1 MSPKHFLQNQL
12 MAFRFIYSS
21 LLLLL
26 TYTVNANSSD
36 SGYESELNWQDWNA
50 DIFTEA
56 SRDDRFVILDLE
68 AVWCHWCHVMEETTY
83 KNESVIKLL
92 KDRYLTVRVDQDA
105 NPDLSSRYGDYGWPA
120 TIVFAPDGSEIVK
133 LRGYIPPQRMVS
145 LLQAIIDD
153 PSPGPSVIETLPVT
167 PSDTAFLNQQQRT
180 LLLDNYLSVYDS
192 KHGGWGSIHK
202 FIHVESMDYALANAQ
217 RGDEQAAKMARQ
229 TLDAALSIF
238 DPVWGGIYQYSDKID
253 WSSPHYEKIMWYQAQ
268 NLRIYS
274 NAYALWED
282 PDYLKAAQ
290 SIYVYLVNFMQSPK
304 GAFYTSQDA
313 DLNADIDGHE
323 FYAQDDKARRKLG
336 MPRIDKNIYT
346 RENGWVISALTK
358 YYTVSNDIDALKRAI
373 TAAQWV
379 LQHRQL
385 VNTDNGGFSHGN
397 SDIAGPYL
405 GDSIAMGQ
413 ALLDLYAATGMREWL
428 LPVQKL
434 GTFIDSN
441 FKDLDNAG
449 YFASK
454 SSAAIAS
461 SDKSVFLKPVK
472 NIDENIQLVR
482 FANLAQRYLGDE
494 IHNQIARYAMKYLS
508 AEVITQS
515 PRFLAGL
522 LAADLELAQDPIH
535 ITIVGHR
542 DSAAAQSL
550 HRAARAYPGKYK
562 RIDWWDKREGPL
574 PNPDISYPQ
583 LSQSAAF
590 ACANQICSLPVFKP
604 SDIADTVAKMM
615 NAPES
620 N

>member
-1 MSPKHFLQNQL
+1 
-12 MAFRFIYSS
+12 MALRFICFS

-26 TYTVNANSSD
+26 TYSVNANSPDSD
-36 SGYESELNWQDWNA
+36 DESKLSWQDWSA

-56 SRDDRFVILDLE
+56 SRDNRFVILDLE
-68 AVWCHWCHVMEETTY
+68 AIWCHWCHVMEETTY
-83 KNESVIKLL
+83 ANENVIKLL
-92 KDRYLTVRVDQDA
+92 KDRYMTVRVDQDA
-105 NPDLSSRYGDYGWPA
+105 NPDLSNRYGDYGWPA

-153 PSPGPSVIETLPVT
+153 PSPGPSVAAVLSVT
-167 PSDTAFLNQQQRT
+167 PSDTAFLNEQQRT
-180 LLLDNYLSVYDS
+180 HLLANYLSVYDS
-192 KHGGWGSIHK
+192 EHGGWGSIHK
-202 FIHVESMDYALANAQ
+202 FIHIESMDYALANAQ

-238 DPVWGGIYQYSDKID
+238 DPVWGGVYQYSDKID

-268 NLRIYS
+268 NLRLYS
-274 NAYALWED
+274 NAYTLWDD

-290 SIYVYLVNFMQSPK
+290 SIYAYLVNFMQSPE
-304 GAFYTSQDA
+304 GVFYTSQDA

-323 FYAQDDKARRKLG
+323 FYAHDDKSRRKLG
-336 MPRIDKNIYT
+336 MPRIDKNIYS

-358 YYTVSNDIDALKRAI
+358 YYTVSNDISALKRAI
-373 TAAQWV
+373 NAARWV
-379 LQHRQL
+379 LEHRRL
-385 VNTDNGGFSHGN
+385 VNADNSGFSHGD
-397 SDIAGPYL
+397 SDRAGPYL
-405 GDSIAMGQ
+405 GDTIAMGQ

-428 LPVQKL
+428 LQAQKL
-434 GTFIDSN
+434 SGFIDAN
-441 FKDLDNAG
+441 FKDLDSAG

-454 SSAAIAS
+454 SSAATATS
-461 SDKSVFLKPVK
+461 NKSVFLKPVK
-472 NIDENIQLVR
+472 NIDENIQLVH
-482 FANLAQRYLGDE
+482 FANLAHRYLGDE
-494 IHNQIARYAMKYLS
+494 IHNQVARHAMKYLS
-508 AEVITQS
+508 AEAITQT

-522 LAADLELAQDPIH
+522 LAADLELAEDPIH

-542 DSAAAQSL
+542 DNAAAQSL

-583 LSQSAAF
+583 LSQPAAF
-590 ACANQICSLPVFKP
+590 ACANKACSLPVFKP
-604 SDIADTVAKMM
+604 DDIAGTVANMM
-615 NAPES
+615 NLSKS